1 MRILILKTQGVQEMK
16 SSINYKLFAL
26 LLLLFFAGVSYS
38 SIFVKLPFS
47 TLVEKSQYILKGK
60 VIDIESQW
68 NPAKTM
74 IQTDVHVQII
84 NKLKGTIP
92 DNTIVVRLPGG
103 HVGHRSIFVEG
114 APGFQADETVLL
126 FLNKSS
132 TDYLN
137 LFSIGDNLGIQ
148 QTYMVSGFAQGKY
161 HIMKDE
167 TGKEIAVRD
176 NDDLNFIN
184 ALTDSLDFDRI
195 DYEKFETMIEEL
207 IEKPQK

>member
-1 MRILILKTQGVQEMK
+1 MK